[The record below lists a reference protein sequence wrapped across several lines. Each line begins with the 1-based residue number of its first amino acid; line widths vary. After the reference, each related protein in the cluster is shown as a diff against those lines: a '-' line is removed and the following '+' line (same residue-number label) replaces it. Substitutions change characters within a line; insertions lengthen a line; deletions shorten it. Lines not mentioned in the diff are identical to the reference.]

1 MMRLLFLAALVLV
14 SAAGCGTK
22 PSRDPAKLGVGKT
35 REEREKFGKAHNQ
48 QGIEACQQADYNA
61 AIMAFQYAIKNEE
74 KSEYYNNL
82 GRAMHLGQHYELA
95 IGAYEKALKLGKP
108 TADLYANMADSFV
121 ELKQNVRAEELFHQ
135 ALTLQPDLA
144 RAHFGLGD
152 MYLKA
157 GNFRDAEYRLD
168 KALELAPD
176 NGRMLLSKAILLHM
190 TKRNAEAWQM
200 IETLER
206 RGFAVKEDFKQE
218 VLSALGGR
226 KR

>member
-1 MMRLLFLAALVLV
+1 MMRAVLLAVVVMVAL
-14 SAAGCGTK
+14 AGCGTK
-22 PSRDPAKLGVGKT
+22 PSRDPAKIGVGKT
-35 REEREKFGKAHNQ
+35 KEEREKFGKTHNQ

-95 IGAYEKALKLGKP
+95 IGSYEKAVKLGKP
-108 TADLYANMADSFV
+108 TADLYANMADSFL
-121 ELKQNVRAEELFHQ
+121 ELKQNVRAEELYHQ
-135 ALTLQPDLA
+135 ALTLQPEMA

-157 GNFRDAEYRLD
+157 GNFRDAEYRLN
-168 KALELAPD
+168 KALELSPD
-176 NGRMLLSKAILLHM
+176 NGRTMLSKAILLHM
-190 TKRNAEAWQM
+190 TKRNPEAWQI

-218 VLSALGGR
+218 VLDALGGM